1 MRLLLA
7 TRNRGKLAEIQQ
19 VLAGLPFHLE
29 TLEGHPG
36 LPDAVEDGRTFAEN
50 ACLKARHFLAL
61 TGLPTLAED
70 SGLEVLSL
78 DGRPGVHSA
87 RYAADDA
94 SRVERILNEL
104 DEIER
109 RTGTDDRRARF
120 VCSICVLFPEGRQ
133 VAVEGEVYGR
143 ITRRPQGSGGFG
155 YDPVFYYPAAGRT
168 FAEMSR
174 EEKNQVSHR
183 GRAFQK
189 LRAEL
194 ET

>member
-120 VCSICVLFPEGRQ
+120 VCSICVLFSEGRQ

-194 ET
+194 DT